1 MGLMFSG
8 IGRLLIIAGSFI
20 LLTGILLVLF
30 DKIPF
35 LGKLPGD
42 LTFKGKNYTVFFPLA
57 TSLVLSLILTLIL
70 NLFGKK

>member
-1 MGLMFSG
+1 MFSG
-8 IGRLLIIAGSFI
+8 IGKLLIIAGCFI
-20 LLTGILLVLF
+20 VLIGVVLLF
-30 DKIPF
+30 FEKIPF